1 MSLRLSNEFF
11 PPFSWKLTKSNKIV
25 NEIIKKCF
33 TNKYHSIVDL
43 ITSCL
48 IDIIVVGCSMDLTKK
63 NKFIQKPT
71 TQSKLDKQLE
81 ASVFFKETSEWLKDA
96 AKEMTSIHDNLKPE
110 LQN

>member
-1 MSLRLSNEFF
+1 MSLCLSSEFF
-11 PPFSWKLTKSNKIV
+11 PLFSWKLTKSNKIV
-25 NEIIKKCF
+25 NKIIKKCY

-63 NKFIQKPT
+63 NKSIKKPT

-81 ASVFFKETSEWLKDA
+81 ASVFFKETSE
-96 AKEMTSIHDNLKPE
+96 
-110 LQN
+110 Q